1 MRKIETLGQFEQ
13 LVLEGVRTIPNA
25 YAVPVQEHV
34 EKLYGKP
41 VKFTSIYT
49 SLDRLEE
56 KGYVEARKSDP
67 MPERGNFPK
76 RFYSITPLG
85 ERALKESAEAA
96 ERFLESW
103 RTKSWQ
109 ATPRA
114 APAPGQ
120 NKGKA

>member
-34 EKLYGKP
+34 EKLYGKA

-56 KGYVEARKSDP
+56 KGYVQARKPDHT
-67 MPERGNFPK
+67 PERGNFPK
-76 RFYSITPLG
+76 RYYSITTLG
-85 ERALKESAEAA
+85 ERALKESADVA
-96 ERFLESW
+96 ERFLASW
-103 RTKSWQ
+103 RAKPKSK
-109 ATPRA
+109 T
-114 APAPGQ
+114 
-120 NKGKA
+120 

>member
-13 LVLEGVRTIPNA
+13 LVLDGVRTIPNA

-41 VKFTSIYT
+41 VRHTAIYT
-49 SLDRLEE
+49 CLDRLEE
-56 KGYVEARKSDP
+56 KGYISARKSGP
-67 MPERGNFPK
+67 VPERGNYPK
-76 RFYSITPLG
+76 RYYSITTLG

-103 RTKSWQ
+103 RAKQWEPTP
-109 ATPRA
+109 ATE
-114 APAPGQ
+114 PGQ
-120 NKGKA
+120 NKSKA

>member
-13 LVLEGVRTIPNA
+13 LVLDGVRSIQDA

-41 VKFTSIYT
+41 VRFTSVYP

-56 KGYVEARKSDP
+56 KGYISARKAGP
-67 MPERGNFPK
+67 TPERGNFPK
-76 RFYSITPLG
+76 RYYSITPLG

-103 RTKSWQ
+103 RANSWESTS
-109 ATPRA
+109 AA

-120 NKGKA
+120 NKSK